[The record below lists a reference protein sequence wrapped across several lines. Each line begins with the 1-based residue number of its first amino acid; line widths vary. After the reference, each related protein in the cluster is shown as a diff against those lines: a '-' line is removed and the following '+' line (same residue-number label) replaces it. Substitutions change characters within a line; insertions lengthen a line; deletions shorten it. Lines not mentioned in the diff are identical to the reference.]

1 MQISSAGGHGY
12 RKREAIKVS
21 FVTHRPDALQA
32 LRERCRQSPP
42 FRRLLETAAYDL
54 VRRGRPEPVL
64 TGNTPRARRA
74 LEKAVYAFSEMH
86 RAQVPEG
93 KAATWCYLTPK
104 TRDVGNGKC
113 YRALTKVS
121 KLEALV
127 ILHSEATVD
136 GFRVR
141 RLLGYAP
148 DISWRAAAKL
158 NRLHGPPT
166 LYLVEESE
174 ERRDEA
180 FDLDMNENEHFR
192 DDRGWYDDAG
202 NLQPYQP
209 HEHQSWENA
218 YASRHEAW
226 NKTHTRDHAQSV
238 RSIFYSAPAVEMVN
252 QELRKTRT
260 AWRIDHHGVSTLLR
274 LRDERQTRLREL
286 EHLTARQKAFR
297 QLPDAPLYHADLKTA
312 QQNLLEHEHVVT
324 LKKRAE
330 LDADEAEVLAYAD
343 LDVPETHLELLEQQ
357 VEETS
362 EKAPCGL
369 IAALA
374 TERIKAQKHAEHNQQ
389 YVQGLAALE
398 RAASQYVTA

>member
-1 MQISSAGGHGY
+1 M
-12 RKREAIKVS
+12 
-21 FVTHRPDALQA
+21 
-32 LRERCRQSPP
+32 
-42 FRRLLETAAYDL
+42 
-54 VRRGRPEPVL
+54 RRGRPEPVL
-64 TGNTPRARRA
+64 TGNTPRAKRA
-74 LEKAVYAFSEMH
+74 LEKAVQTFSEAH
-86 RAQVPEG
+86 RAQVPED

-104 TRDVGNGKC
+104 RLDAANGKC
-113 YRALTKVS
+113 YRALTKVN

-127 ILHSEATVD
+127 IMDGEPTVD

-141 RLLGYAP
+141 KLLGYAP

-166 LYLVEESE
+166 FYLVEASE

-180 FDLDMNENEHFR
+180 FDLNMNENEHFR

-218 YASRHEAW
+218 YASKLEAW
-226 NKTHTRDHAQSV
+226 NKTHTRYHAPSV
-238 RSIFYSAPAVEMVN
+238 RSIFYPAPAAEMVN
-252 QELRKTRT
+252 QGLKKTRI

-274 LRDERQTRLREL
+274 LRDERQVRLQEL
-286 EHLTARQKAFR
+286 EHLTSRQKAFR
-297 QLPDAPLYHADLKTA
+297 QLPDAPLYHADLSKA

-324 LKKRAE
+324 LGRRAE
-330 LDADEAEVLAYAD
+330 LDADEAEVLAYAEH
-343 LDVPETHLELLEQQ
+343 DVPETPLELLEQQ
-357 VEETS
+357 VEETTG
-362 EKAPCGL
+362 KAPCGV

-374 TERIKAQKHAEHNQQ
+374 TERMKAQKHAEHNYR

-398 RAASQYVTA
+398 RAASQYVMA

>member
-21 FVTHRPDALQA
+21 LVTHRADALQA
-32 LRERCRQSPP
+32 LRERCRKSPP
-42 FRRLLETAAYDL
+42 FRRLLEVAAYDL

-64 TGNTPRARRA
+64 TGNTPRAKRA
-74 LEKAVYAFSEMH
+74 LEKAVYAFSETH

-93 KAATWCYLTPK
+93 KAAVWCYLTPK
-104 TRDVGNGKC
+104 TQDVGNGKH
-113 YRALTKVS
+113 YRVLTKVS

-127 ILHSEATVD
+127 ILHGEATVD
-136 GFRVR
+136 GFKVR
-141 RLLGYAP
+141 KLLGYAP

-158 NRLHGPPT
+158 NWLHGPPT
-166 LYLVEESE
+166 FYLVEESE
-174 ERRDEA
+174 ERCDEA

-218 YASRHEAW
+218 YASKLEAW
-226 NKTHTRDHAQSV
+226 NKTHTRDHAPSV
-238 RSIFYSAPAVEMVN
+238 RSIFYSAPAAEMVN
-252 QELRKTRT
+252 QGLKKTRT

-286 EHLTARQKAFR
+286 EHLTARPKTFC

-324 LKKRAE
+324 LQRRAQ

-357 VEETS
+357 VEETTG
-362 EKAPCGL
+362 KAPCGV

-374 TERIKAQKHAEHNQQ
+374 AERINARQYAERNLQ
-389 YVQGLAALE
+389 YVDGLAALE
-398 RAASQYVTA
+398 RAASQYVMA